1 MVGYLEFLR
10 GLFENPRGV
19 RAPTPSSAFLS
30 AAMADEVDL
39 ERPGLVI
46 ELGAGTGV
54 VTEALLNRGIAA
66 ERLLVIE
73 STPAFVKLLR
83 QRFPDVRVVQGDA
96 LRFDQHVPPGSA
108 VASVVSG
115 LPLLSFPAALRS
127 VLIDRALVLQ
137 GDGGRFVQLSYGWR
151 PAVPGD
157 SVLRVTRRFV
167 WRNVPPAFVWTY
179 TKAPAAARSQR
190 TRIDHFPALTGP

>member
-30 AAMADEVDL
+30 AAMADEVDI

-54 VTEALLNRGIAA
+54 VTQALLNRGIAA
-66 ERLLVIE
+66 GRLLVVE

-108 VASVVSG
+108 VASIVSG

-127 VLIDRALVLQ
+127 VLIGRALVLQ
-137 GDGGRFVQLSYGWR
+137 GDGGRFIQLSYGWR

-190 TRIDHFPALTGP
+190 TRIDRFPALTGP

>member
-1 MVGYLEFLR
+1 MVGYLEFWR

-30 AAMADEVDL
+30 AAMANEVDI

-137 GDGGRFVQLSYGWR
+137 GDG
-151 PAVPGD
+151 D
-157 SVLRVTRRFV
+157 SVLRVIRRFV

-190 TRIDHFPALTGP
+190 TRIDRFPALTGP

>member
-1 MVGYLEFLR
+1 MVGHLEFLR

-39 ERPGLVI
+39 QRAGLVI
-46 ELGAGTGV
+46 ELGAGTGP
-54 VTEALLNRGIAA
+54 VTQALLNRGIAT

-83 QRFPDVRVVQGDA
+83 QRFPNVRVVQGDA
-96 LRFDQHVPPGSA
+96 LSFDQHVPPGSA

-115 LPLLSFPAALRS
+115 LPLLSFPAALRRA
-127 VLIDRALVLQ
+127 LIGRGLVLQ
-137 GDGGRFVQLSYGWR
+137 GDGGRFIQLSYGWR
-151 PAVPGD
+151 PAVSD
-157 SVLRVTRRFV
+157 VALRVTRRFV

-190 TRIDHFPALTGP
+190 TRIDRFPALTGP

>member
-1 MVGYLEFLR
+1 MAAYLEFLR
-10 GLFENPRGV
+10 GLFENPKGV

-30 AAMADEVDL
+30 AAIADEVDL
-39 ERPGLVI
+39 ERAGLVI

-54 VTEALLNRGIAA
+54 VTQALLNRGIAP
-66 ERLLVIE
+66 ERLLAIE

-83 QRFPDVRVVQGDA
+83 QRFPNVRVMQGDA
-96 LRFDQHVPPGSA
+96 VCFDQYVPSGSE

-127 VLIDRALVLQ
+127 ALIDRALTVQ
-137 GDGGRFVQLSYGWR
+137 GDDGRFIQLSYGWR
-151 PAVPGD
+151 PAVQGD
-157 SVLRVTRRFV
+157 RALRVTGRFV

-179 TKAPAAARSQR
+179 TKAPVATRSR
-190 TRIDHFPALTGP
+190 GTGTKRVPALAAT

>member
-30 AAMADEVDL
+30 AAMANEVDI

-83 QRFPDVRVVQGDA
+83 QRFPDVSVVQGDA

-190 TRIDHFPALTGP
+190 TRIDRFPALTGP